1 MAHVQ
6 VQELFL
12 KLKEWA
18 SHELLA
24 HHAAQPSLHPLAAAH
39 ARASTHAEACRP
51 SGCLL
56 LLPAWLRFS
65 GRGAVV
71 TSRGAKPAL

>member
-1 MAHVQ
+1 MAHAQ
-6 VQELFL
+6 VQELFH

-24 HHAAQPSLHPLAAAH
+24 HHAAQPSLPPLAAAH
-39 ARASTHAEACRP
+39 ARASAHAEARRP
-51 SGCLL
+51 SACL